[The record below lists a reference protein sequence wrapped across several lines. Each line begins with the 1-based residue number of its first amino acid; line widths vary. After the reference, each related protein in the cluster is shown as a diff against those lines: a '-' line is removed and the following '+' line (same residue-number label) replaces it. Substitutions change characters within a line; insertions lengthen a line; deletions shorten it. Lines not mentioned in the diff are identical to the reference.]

1 VSHDSKREFRVDHD
15 PKHHSDARKKAEA
28 MFGRAQGARPAI
40 ETEDGARR
48 RLAREKITRLKS
60 LRTRKGGSQSEE

>member
-1 VSHDSKREFRVDHD
+1 MGNSDRDHS
-15 PKHHSDARKKAEA
+15 PERKKAEA

-40 ETEDGARR
+40 ETEDGAQR

-60 LRTRKGGSQSEE
+60 LRTGKVGRQSEE